1 MEREQE
7 YIKGPFHL
15 VRCAFELGVLA
26 LGEMLDKMDDA
37 LDVWGDYDDRE

>member
-15 VRCAFELGVLA
+15 IRCAWEIGILA
-26 LGEMLDKMDDA
+26 LGELLDKMDDA
-37 LDVWGDYDDRE
+37 LDVWPEEYDE